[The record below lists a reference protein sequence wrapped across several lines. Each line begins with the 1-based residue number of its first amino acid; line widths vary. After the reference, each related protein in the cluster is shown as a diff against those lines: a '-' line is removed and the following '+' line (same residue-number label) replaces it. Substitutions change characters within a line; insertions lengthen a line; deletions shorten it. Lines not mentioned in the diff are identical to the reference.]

1 MNFGAERLDGLL
13 DLLAEAVV
21 RRLDEPVSEMPP
33 KPWKAGSEFDRPKRH
48 AAGVCEVSE
57 MPSAED

>member
-33 KPWKAGSEFDRPKRH
+33 KSWTAGPAFDRPKRH
-48 AAGVCEVSE
+48 AAGVSEVSE